1 VEGSAHKLN
10 MYYQPIGTPGWH
22 PEEVD
27 LDNTTFSAP
36 SVAQVASS
44 TVIAVHG
51 PVGCLH
57 FYYQPIGKPG
67 WSSREQVNCAS
78 L

>member
-1 VEGSAHKLN
+1 MAAIPASAL
-10 MYYQPIGTPGWH
+10 P
-22 PEEVD
+22 
-27 LDNTTFSAP
+27 SP

-57 FYYQPIGKPG
+57 FYYQPIGKPR
-67 WSSREQVNCAS
+67 WSSPEQVNCAS